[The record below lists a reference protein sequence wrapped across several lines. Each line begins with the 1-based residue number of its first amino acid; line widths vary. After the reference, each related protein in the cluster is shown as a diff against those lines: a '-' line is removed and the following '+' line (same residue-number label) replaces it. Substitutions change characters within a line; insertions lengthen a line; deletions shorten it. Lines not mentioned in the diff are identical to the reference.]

1 MYHCPGSFCLPFHKV
16 CDGSAHCPG
25 KEDEINCKNY
35 TCPGEEIVDINVYT
49 NSTKA
54 QEVSRSF

>member
-25 KEDEINCKNY
+25 GEDEIYCKNY
-35 TCPGEEIVDINVYT
+35 TCPGEKIVGINICA
-49 NSTKA
+49 NSTN
-54 QEVSRSF
+54 V